1 MIDNIWKIIMIFM
14 ILKSKIKNSSKK
26 SNNTHININV
36 YIHSQE
42 KFIKAK
48 KCQINKILI
57 LHNNYQEKHI
67 TFINKT
73 LIMTVT
79 EIQGIL
85 LSILGSLRVKI
96 NLQLEKII
104 DFSCPRT
111 SRKNSLLLKHPNL
124 PSVRGFQEY

>member
-96 NLQLEKII
+96 NL
-104 DFSCPRT
+104 
-111 SRKNSLLLKHPNL
+111 
-124 PSVRGFQEY
+124 